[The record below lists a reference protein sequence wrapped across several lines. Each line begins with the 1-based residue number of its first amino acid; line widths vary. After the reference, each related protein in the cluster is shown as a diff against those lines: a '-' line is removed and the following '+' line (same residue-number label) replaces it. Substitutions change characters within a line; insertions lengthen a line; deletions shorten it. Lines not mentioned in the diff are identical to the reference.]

1 MRTWRHRGGWLL
13 AAGLLA
19 CLPASAL
26 TNAEVAQLTFVEQSE
41 LPRLM
46 ADRVTYLPDGHV
58 AVGGWFE
65 WPNAPVVAVIPN
77 DLAAMQIG
85 TQAASPR
92 FAVAPDG
99 KSLAFWKRVRVGQ
112 QDRAELTIVRLD
124 SQMVTTLGEPVA
136 VSESM
141 HLAWL
146 PGDGPLVY
154 ATEDAPRGVGVLYAL
169 DLAGG
174 KPRKLVELHEG
185 QWKGLQTGAAPGR
198 VTALWAG
205 STVAAYSVNCLP
217 GDYVPPTPASLAAP
231 APDDSKRTLEVDPG
245 GQLVLAVSDV
255 EGVVV
260 DREVRGAQWRPD
272 GQAICYV
279 KDKQLWIVGAA
290 GTEPRLLATV
300 ADAGV
305 FLRGCCWSPNGV
317 NIAYW
322 GGRRNQRPRLAR
334 LPGPG
339 ANHRLLRL
347 SQGRA
352 GEGREPRLGRRQVPE
367 GRLRQR
373 RRTGLEHAEG
383 GVRGHA
389 DTANARGHSGRGD
402 QQRRAGGHSGA
413 PGGLDHPHPRRGR
426 AHHDRRCRAGGRHLE
441 PHQHPQVPA
450 GTHRLA
456 REDQIRRPTPESH
469 CGEAVADAPRPVA
482 SWGLYGRLPSNDPRA
497 VQRSLPSAAAFPV
510 SSLVYAGTGVDF
522 PTRFR

>member
-322 GGRRNQRPRLAR
+322 GV
-334 LPGPG
+334 
-339 ANHRLLRL
+339 
-347 SQGRA
+347 A
-352 GEGREPRLGRRQVPE
+352 G
-367 GRLRQR
+367 
-373 RRTGLEHAEG
+373 T
-383 GVRGHA
+383 
-389 DTANARGHSGRGD
+389 SGRGW
-402 QQRRAGGHSGA
+402 RASLGQERITASFAFPKDAPVKAENRVWVVGKYQKDAFGSVVEPVWNTLKAVFVVTRILRTPEGIQAEAINSGA
-413 PGGLDHPHPRRGR
+413 
-426 AHHDRRCRAGGRHLE
+426 
-441 PHQHPQVPA
+441 QA
-450 GTHRLA
+450 GTLERLA
-456 REDQIRRPTPESH
+456 ASTIPTPEGVGH
-469 CGEAVADAPRPVA
+469 ITIGVA
-482 SWGLYGRLPSNDPRA
+482 G
-497 VQRSLPSAAAFPV
+497 QAAATWSRTSTLKFRPELTGWLEKTKYV
-510 SSLVYAGTGVDF
+510 GQPQSLTVERQLLTPLGQ
-522 PTRFR
+522 